1 MWMLS
6 GNRVLQLAA
15 WFGLASAAWAA
26 DAMLVVDRGLPQT
39 NLNNVAGAARSNIRW
54 HNDEAGFLGDD
65 FVIGARGEKWVIDS
79 IRTWAVP
86 GLQDFD
92 PDHLGDF
99 YQDVRLYV
107 GGSGA
112 SLTPRASA
120 PLSPG
125 SDETG
130 DANITISEATRA
142 GAQLYEDFGAAL
154 RIWQIDF
161 AHLNLAVEGGARY
174 NFGVWGMGRP
184 ISGRDGKTYKW
195 FSHASNASLSGARQD
210 GADGVML
217 LFDGSGKALGGFSG
231 EGNGWNKTSDINVQV
246 FAHRVDGGPARLE
259 LAKE

>member
-1 MWMLS
+1 MLS
-6 GNRVLQLAA
+6 GNHVLQLAA
-15 WFGLASAAWAA
+15 WFGLASSAWAA
-26 DAMLVVDRGLPQT
+26 DSMLVVDRGLPLA
-39 NLNNVAGAARSNIRW
+39 NLNNVSGAARSNVRW
-54 HNDEAGFLGDD
+54 HNDDGGFLGDD
-65 FVIGARGEKWVIDS
+65 FVIGAPGEKWVIDS

-107 GGSGA
+107 GDSGA
-112 SLTPRASA
+112 SVTPRASA
-120 PLSPG
+120 ALSPG

-130 DANITISEATRA
+130 SADITISEATRA
-142 GAQLYEDFGAAL
+142 GAALYDEFGAPL

-161 AHLNLAVEGGARY
+161 AHLNLVVDGGARY
-174 NFGVWGMGRP
+174 SFGVWGMGRA
-184 ISGRDGKTYKW
+184 ISGEDGKAYRW

-231 EGNGWNKTSDINVQV
+231 QANGWDKTSDINVQV
-246 FAHRVDGGPARLE
+246 LAHRLDGRPARPE
-259 LAKE
+259 WARE

>member
-1 MWMLS
+1 
-6 GNRVLQLAA
+6 
-15 WFGLASAAWAA
+15 
-26 DAMLVVDRGLPQT
+26 
-39 NLNNVAGAARSNIRW
+39 
-54 HNDEAGFLGDD
+54 
-65 FVIGARGEKWVIDS
+65 VIDS

-107 GGSGA
+107 GGSAA

-125 SDETG
+125 SDETD

-142 GAQLYEDFGAAL
+142 GAQLYEDFGAGL

-174 NFGVWGMGRP
+174 SFGVWGMGRP
-184 ISGRDGKTYKW
+184 MSGRDGKTYKW
-195 FSHASNASLSGARQD
+195 FSHASNASLSGAGRRGWRD
-210 GADGVML
+210 A
-217 LFDGSGKALGGFSG
+217 AL
-231 EGNGWNKTSDINVQV
+231 
-246 FAHRVDGGPARLE
+246 
-259 LAKE
+259 